1 MEKGESVNF
10 RAFAR
15 QPLARFDAPEYSVRR
30 MPSRRIFLLAAGGA
44 ALAPRVAWAQARRMA
59 LVALFPGEE
68 EDDQPAAQPF
78 FDELRRRGWVE
89 GTNIDYERLYGR
101 GAREYMEGLAKSA
114 ASRAPDLIY
123 ASTAALALAVL
134 KETNSVPVVF
144 NSASDP
150 VASGL
155 VSALRR
161 PGGNATGAY
170 QSAGDGLRRR
180 LQVARQVMPGLTRVG
195 LIIDRRATES
205 ARQRTLHE
213 DAVRAVPGLSL
224 SVSEFTNFE
233 AVAKVL
239 ANFRREGVQA
249 VLLSPSVTLIGRRR
263 EVAEAAMRNKLPLV
277 GHRLEWA
284 EAGAMLTYGPD
295 VTDALRRSA
304 ALADRLLR
312 GAKPAEVPVE
322 QATRFEL
329 IVNQRS
335 AKALGLSIPR
345 EVLKTADRVIE

>member
-1 MEKGESVNF
+1 MS
-10 RAFAR
+10 
-15 QPLARFDAPEYSVRR
+15 
-30 MPSRRIFLLAAGGA
+30 
-44 ALAPRVAWAQARRMA
+44 

-89 GTNIDYERLYGR
+89 STNIEYERLYGR

-114 ASRAPDLIY
+114 AGKAPDLIY

-134 KETNSVPVVF
+134 RETDSVPVVF
-144 NSASDP
+144 TSASDP

-155 VSALRR
+155 VQSLRA
-161 PGGNATGAY
+161 PAGNATGAY

-180 LQVARQVMPGLTRVG
+180 VQLLRQVMPGATRVG
-195 LIIDRRATES
+195 LVLDRRATES
-205 ARQRTLHE
+205 ARQRSLHE
-213 DAVRAVPGLSL
+213 DAVRNVSGMSL

-249 VLLSPSVTLIGRRR
+249 VFLSPSVTLIGRRR
-263 EVAEAAMRNKLPLV
+263 EVADTAMRNKLPLV

-284 EAGAMLTYGPD
+284 EAGAILTYGPD
-295 VTDALRRSA
+295 VTDTLRRSA
-304 ALADRLLR
+304 AIADRVLR
-312 GAKPAEVPVE
+312 GAKPAEMPVE
-322 QATRFEL
+322 QASRFEL
-329 IVNQRS
+329 IINQRS
-335 AKALGLSIPR
+335 AKALGISVPSPL
-345 EVLKTADRVIE
+345 LKTADRVIE

>member
-1 MEKGESVNF
+1 
-10 RAFAR
+10 
-15 QPLARFDAPEYSVRR
+15 
-30 MPSRRIFLLAAGGA
+30 MPSRRIFLLAVGGA
-44 ALAPRVAWAQARRMA
+44 ALTARLARAQARKMS

-89 GTNIDYERLYGR
+89 STNIEYERLYGR

-114 ASRAPDLIY
+114 AGKAPDLIY

-134 KETNSVPVVF
+134 RETDSVPVVF
-144 NSASDP
+144 TSASDP

-155 VSALRR
+155 VQSLRA
-161 PGGNATGAY
+161 PAGNATGAY

-180 LQVARQVMPGLTRVG
+180 VQLLRQVMPGATRVG
-195 LIIDRRATES
+195 LVLDRRATES
-205 ARQRTLHE
+205 ARQRSLHE
-213 DAVRAVPGLSL
+213 DAVRNVSGMSL

-249 VLLSPSVTLIGRRR
+249 VFLSPSVTLIGRRR
-263 EVAEAAMRNKLPLV
+263 EVADTAMRNKLPLV

-284 EAGAMLTYGPD
+284 EAGAILTYGPD
-295 VTDALRRSA
+295 VTDTLRRSA
-304 ALADRLLR
+304 AIADRVLR
-312 GAKPAEVPVE
+312 GAKPAEMPVE
-322 QATRFEL
+322 QASRFEL
-329 IVNQRS
+329 IINQRS
-335 AKALGLSIPR
+335 AKALGISVPSPL
-345 EVLKTADRVIE
+345 LKTADRVIE